1 MDSSNLVRNKTTVRK
16 IIDTWQ
22 DHPNVTPIKSS
33 VTQNRK
39 FNLPHVTDQGI
50 NKIIN
55 SFKATGSEGIPV
67 KLIKL
72 SANVID
78 SHLANIINNDIDLN
92 CYSENA
98 KIANARLISKK
109 IWENYSKKLPTC

>member
-1 MDSSNLVRNKTTVRK
+1 M
-16 IIDTWQ
+16 
-22 DHPNVTPIKSS
+22 
-33 VTQNRK
+33 
-39 FNLPHVTDQGI
+39 
-50 NKIIN
+50 
-55 SFKATGSEGIPV
+55 

-109 IWENYSKKLPTC
+109 I